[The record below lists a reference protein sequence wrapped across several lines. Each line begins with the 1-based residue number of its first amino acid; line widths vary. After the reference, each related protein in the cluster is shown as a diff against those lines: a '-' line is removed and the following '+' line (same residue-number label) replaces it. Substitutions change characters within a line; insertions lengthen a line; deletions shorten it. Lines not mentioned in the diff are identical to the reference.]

1 MNTELHIL
9 FLLELK
15 FTKCY
20 YLKVITEIAYTFPF
34 IINSYALDYD
44 ICVYYFHFHHQTLL
58 TISLQSI
65 KPRVSHCLSLRLFLR
80 CNTL

>member
-1 MNTELHIL
+1 MNTELPIL

-20 YLKVITEIAYTFPF
+20 YLNNRNSLHVPLYHKQLRIILLYMCILLSLSSSNIAHY
-34 IINSYALDYD
+34 
-44 ICVYYFHFHHQTLL
+44 Q
-58 TISLQSI
+58 SLQSI